1 MKQLKPTK
9 ACDVQDTA
17 TLKYPLLSS
26 IKYDGCYAL
35 NIDGKLLGR
44 SLKPFK
50 NKFITQEL
58 SKPLYEG
65 FCGELCEVD
74 TDISLARQ
82 DLCRNT
88 TSRVNT
94 IEKEWNYKWML
105 FDYSHPDV
113 IHLGYADRMDAL
125 KQKIYDLKLDNIEI
139 VELIPIYGSEQADEL
154 YQEYLD
160 AGYEGLILR
169 SPDGAW
175 KNGRSTI
182 KEQIFMR
189 MKPQSDAEA
198 VVVGVVE
205 ALENNNV
212 AVINELGYSERS
224 SHQDNKVGKGM
235 VGSFLCIDLLSERE
249 ITVSAGKLTHEQ
261 RVEYFNTPPL
271 HQVVKYRSMKYGVKE
286 APRFARF
293 YSFRAPEDLDDKLVD
308 RYYKIIGGVNE
319 K

>member
-1 MKQLKPTK
+1 MKPTK
-9 ACDVQDTA
+9 ACDVLDTA

-74 TDISLARQ
+74 TNTSLARQ
-82 DLCRNT
+82 NLCRST
-88 TSRVNT
+88 TSCINT
-94 IEKEWNYKWML
+94 IDKEWKYKWVL
-105 FDYSHPDV
+105 FDYCHPDV
-113 IHLGYADRMDAL
+113 IHLGYADRMNAL
-125 KQKIYDLKLDNIEI
+125 KQKVYGLKLDNIEV
-139 VELIPIYGSEQADEL
+139 VELISVYGSEQADEL

-160 AGYEGLILR
+160 NGYEGLILR
-169 SPDGAW
+169 SPVGIW
-175 KNGRSTI
+175 KDGRSTL
-182 KEQIFMR
+182 KEQLFMR

-198 VVVGVVE
+198 VVIGVVE

-212 AVINELGYSERS
+212 AVINGLGYSERS

-249 ITVSAGKLTHEQ
+249 ITVSAGKLTHDE
-261 RVEYFNTPPL
+261 RVEYFNNPPL
-271 HQVVKYRSMKYGVKE
+271 HQVVKYRSMVYGVKK

-293 YSFRAPEDLDDKLVD
+293 YSFRAVEDLDNKLVD
-308 RYYKIIGGVNE
+308 SYYKIIGERNE
-319 K
+319 S

>member
-35 NIDGKLLGR
+35 NIEGKLLGR

-74 TDISLARQ
+74 TDTSLARQ

-113 IHLGYADRMDAL
+113 IHLGYADRMNAL
-125 KQKIYDLKLDNIEI
+125 KQKVYDLKLDNIEI
-139 VELIPIYGSEQADEL
+139 VELISVYGSEQADEL

-160 AGYEGLILR
+160 NGYEGLILR
-169 SPDGAW
+169 SPDGKW
-175 KNGRSTI
+175 KDGRSTLR
-182 KEQIFMR
+182 EQLFLR

-198 VVVGVVE
+198 VVIGVQE
-205 ALENNNV
+205 ALTNNNK
-212 AVINELGYSERS
+212 AKTNELGYTERS
-224 SHQDNKVGKGM
+224 SHRENKIGNGM
-235 VGSFLCIDLLSERE
+235 LGAFLCIDLMSGME
-249 ITVSAGKLTHEQ
+249 ITVGAGKLTHKE
-261 RVEYFNTPPL
+261 RKNYFDNPPL
-271 HQVVKYRSMKYGVKE
+271 HQLIKYRSMNTGVKDL
-286 APRFARF
+286 PRFPRF
-293 YSFRAPEDLDDKLVD
+293 YSFRAIEDMDEILVVKYNKLME
-308 RYYKIIGGVNE
+308 GWSG
-319 K
+319 